1 MDQTLLLTV
10 IITVVVLVVLIPLFA
25 VFIVIAKKS
34 SERVKQKSKFNNIQ
48 IGMTETDLYAQFGA
62 PKQTIEADSTTKVV
76 TFHENKWSLLFLLYV
91 GIEAQ
96 VSIKNGIV
104 TNVMVSV
111 KNN

>member
-1 MDQTLLLTV
+1 M
-10 IITVVVLVVLIPLFA
+10 VVLLMIS
-25 VFIVIAKKS
+25 ISQTDKK
-34 SERVKQKSKFNNIQ
+34 VK
-48 IGMTETDLYAQFGA
+48 LYAQFGA